1 MATQRPRV
9 SRPGTRSIR
18 SQLHSRRVRDRR
30 FELTE
35 SAFALS
41 GLPNDGETSF
51 SQLWNGAVRTWDAL
65 SSQTAALLP
74 PVHATLAPPA
84 NAAAWREFVA
94 DLSLPS
100 ERDTGVLI
108 DRLLPLRML
117 TLQHDGQVGLAPP
130 FTPAASRA
138 TRFAVALC

>member
-1 MATQRPRV
+1 ME
-9 SRPGTRSIR
+9 
-18 SQLHSRRVRDRR
+18 RRGPHVGR
-30 FELTE
+30 
-35 SAFALS
+35 ALE
-41 GLPNDGETSF
+41 PNG
-51 SQLWNGAVRTWDAL
+51 GAP
-65 SSQTAALLP
+65 P